1 MDWKGGIVLETSGSG
16 TDRTSLIQLWREKE
30 KIEDRVISLL
40 PPWGL
45 MMKYEDMMM
54 AAIEKGTYENENQV
68 HQREKVRA

>member
-1 MDWKGGIVLETSGSG
+1 MLETSGSG